1 MKKLKTKI
9 KMLRRNDPVIKSVE
23 SVLKPGRESM
33 AGKVCERAGSER
45 QRDFM
50 DGDSGELTG
59 S

>member
-9 KMLRRNDPVIKSVE
+9 KMLRRNGPVIKSVV

-45 QRDFM
+45 QR
-50 DGDSGELTG
+50 ELWMVRVV